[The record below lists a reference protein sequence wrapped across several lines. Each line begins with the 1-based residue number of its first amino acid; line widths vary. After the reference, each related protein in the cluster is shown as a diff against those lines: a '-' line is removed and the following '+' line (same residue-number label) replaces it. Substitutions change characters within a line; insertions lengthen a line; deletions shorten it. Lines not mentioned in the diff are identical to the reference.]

1 MSPSVLVIENYAD
14 LRSSIVEALERR
26 KFSCDSVSS
35 SEDAVV
41 KLRDHDYETILIAP
55 RVPIMDDPV
64 IHYLAEHRPGEMRN
78 VIVMSD
84 PATPTGDCGALLEKP
99 FTNDQ
104 LVRCI
109 RERRSR
115 PR

>member
-26 KFSCDSVSS
+26 KFSCDSVSN
-35 SEDAVV
+35 SEDAVL
-41 KLRDHDYETILIAP
+41 KLRDNDYEAILIAP
-55 RVPIMDDPV
+55 MVPIIDDPV
-64 IHYLAEHRPGEMRN
+64 IHYLAEHRPGEMRK

-99 FTNDQ
+99 FTNEQ
-104 LVRCI
+104 LLQCV
-109 RERRSR
+109 RSR
-115 PR
+115 R